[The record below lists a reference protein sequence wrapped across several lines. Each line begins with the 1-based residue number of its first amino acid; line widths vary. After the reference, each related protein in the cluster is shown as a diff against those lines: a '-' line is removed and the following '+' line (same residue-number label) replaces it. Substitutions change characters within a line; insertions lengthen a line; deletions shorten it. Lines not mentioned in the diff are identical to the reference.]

1 MEFPRHPD
9 SHADL
14 IPRHSWSFDS
24 HFLARSRPCAPVRH
38 GLTAPSCP
46 ALARKILGHGWQ
58 RPSCRGRSRPPA
70 CPTPAGNCRSSHGQ
84 FMSVRERS
92 RERRTSGEEKERG
105 APGPWACPTLA
116 LAWWANSGPPAHGLC
131 VHGGLRFSK
140 KKKKTRTAS
149 VYFPLVDLLYQRT
162 ARARQWWCNLCIAL
176 LINISC
182 YIIYSLFIE
191 QCLVNYVVDA
201 HVQ

>member
-24 HFLARSRPCAPVRH
+24 HFWARSRPCAPVRH

-70 CPTPAGNCRSSHGQ
+70 CPTPAGNRRSSHGQ

-92 RERRTSGEEKERG
+92 RERRTSGEKKERG
-105 APGPWACPTLA
+105 APGPWAYPTLA

-131 VHGGLRFSK
+131 AYGGLRFSK
-140 KKKKTRTAS
+140 KKTLGLHLCTS
-149 VYFPLVDLLYQRT
+149 LLLICCIRGPRKLDSDGVT
-162 ARARQWWCNLCIAL
+162 FCIAL